1 MKEFLVTGYHLH
13 DCHVTPMIFLVIT
26 IRAIKVNIVK
36 LLITSFCYF
45 FAKISHKVID
55 NYGLGSLWESGYR
68 LLPSLR
74 FVSLHHVLT

>member
-36 LLITSFCYF
+36 LLVTSFCYF
-45 FAKISHKVID
+45 FAKI
-55 NYGLGSLWESGYR
+55 
-68 LLPSLR
+68 
-74 FVSLHHVLT
+74 LH